1 MKIEN
6 FEQVKNLIAQIDKH
20 ENKLRLLIKYPP
32 TIEIYVEHCPLYS
45 TIKSKNSL
53 VRSSFLT
60 QNSFYKIGTMGN
72 CEHEYHKQAKE
83 LIEFIKI
90 DLQDRIN
97 NLKSMLEML

>member
-32 TIEIYVEHCPLYS
+32 TIEIYVEHS
-45 TIKSKNSL
+45 TIY
-53 VRSSFLT
+53 R
-60 QNSFYKIGTMGN
+60 IGTMGN